1 MIFLNGGDG
10 RLQLTGKAVRTPRG
24 AHHRE
29 SPTPRFAFGTQST
42 GKMLRTIAITKR
54 ILGDAL
60 GHFNYD
66 DGWALA
72 SHLAL
77 SALLA
82 LFPFLIFA
90 TSLAS
95 FLGADA
101 FADTAVHLIFD
112 TWPDDIA
119 APIAREVANV
129 LTIQRGDFLT
139 IGILAAAYFASNGI
153 EALRVGLNRAYRVV
167 EHRSF
172 LFLRAQSLAFVV
184 VATIGFLIV
193 STLLVVAPIAVGIA
207 ERHLPWIGPYV
218 GTISLWRIVIA
229 AVIIVLALI
238 AVHLW
243 LPAGKRTFTEIL
255 PGLLFTLVFWVVG
268 STAFAAYLGQFS
280 SYVSTYAGLAS
291 IMIALVFLYI
301 VSAIF
306 ILGGELNASIKRY
319 LDARAKVVS

>member
-1 MIFLNGGDG
+1 
-10 RLQLTGKAVRTPRG
+10 
-24 AHHRE
+24 
-29 SPTPRFAFGTQST
+29 
-42 GKMLRTIAITKR
+42 MLRRLVIIKR
-54 ILGDAL
+54 VLGDAL

-112 TWPDDIA
+112 TWPEEIA
-119 APIAREVANV
+119 APIAREVSSV

-139 IGILAAAYFASNGI
+139 IGILAAAFFASNGI
-153 EALRVGLNRAYRVV
+153 EALRVGLNRAYRVLDR
-167 EHRSF
+167 RSIF
-172 LFLRAQSLAFVV
+172 FLRAQSLAFVL

-193 STLLVVAPIAVGIA
+193 SSLLVVLPVAIGITQQ
-207 ERHLPWIGPYV
+207 RLPWIEPYI
-218 GTISLWRIVIA
+218 GTINLWRILIA

-243 LPAGKRTFTEIL
+243 LPAGKRRFREIV
-255 PGLLFTLVFWVVG
+255 PGLIFTLVFWVVG
-268 STAFAAYLGQFS
+268 SSLFATYL
-280 SYVSTYAGLAS
+280 SYYSTYSSTYAGLAS

-319 LDARAKVVS
+319 LDARAKVAQ

>member
-1 MIFLNGGDG
+1 
-10 RLQLTGKAVRTPRG
+10 
-24 AHHRE
+24 
-29 SPTPRFAFGTQST
+29 
-42 GKMLRTIAITKR
+42 MLRRLVIIKR
-54 ILGDAL
+54 VLGDAL

-112 TWPDDIA
+112 TWPEEIA
-119 APIAREVANV
+119 APIAREVSSV

-139 IGILAAAYFASNGI
+139 IGILAAAFFASNGI
-153 EALRVGLNRAYRVV
+153 EALRVGLNRAYRVLDR
-167 EHRSF
+167 RSIF
-172 LFLRAQSLAFVV
+172 FLRAQSLAFVL

-193 STLLVVAPIAVGIA
+193 SSLLVVLPVVIGIA
-207 ERHLPWIGPYV
+207 QQRLPWIEPYI
-218 GTISLWRIVIA
+218 GTINLWRILIA

-243 LPAGKRTFTEIL
+243 LPAGKRRFREIV
-255 PGLLFTLVFWVVG
+255 PGLIFTLVFWVVG
-268 STAFAAYLGQFS
+268 SSLFATYLSYFS
-280 SYVSTYAGLAS
+280 TYASTYAGLAS

-319 LDARAKVVS
+319 LDARAKVAQ

>member
-1 MIFLNGGDG
+1 
-10 RLQLTGKAVRTPRG
+10 
-24 AHHRE
+24 
-29 SPTPRFAFGTQST
+29 
-42 GKMLRTIAITKR
+42 MLRIYVITKR
-54 ILGDAL
+54 VLGDAL

-112 TWPDDIA
+112 TWPDAIA
-119 APIAREVANV
+119 EPIAREVANV
-129 LTIQRGDFLT
+129 LTVQRGDFLT
-139 IGILAAAYFASNGI
+139 IGILAAAFFASNGI
-153 EALRVGLNRAYRVV
+153 EALRVGLNRAYRVLDR
-167 EHRSF
+167 RSIF
-172 LFLRAQSLAFVV
+172 FLRAQSLAFVV
-184 VATIGFLIV
+184 IATVGFMIV
-193 STLLVVAPIAVGIA
+193 SALLVVAPVALGIA
-207 ERHLPWIGPYV
+207 QQHLPWIEPYV
-218 GTISLWRIVIA
+218 GTITLWRILI
-229 AVIIVLALI
+229 AVIVIVMALI

-243 LPAGKRTFTEIL
+243 LPAGKRKFREIV
-255 PGLLFTLVFWVVG
+255 PGLIFTLVFWVLG
-268 STAFAAYLGQFS
+268 SSLFATYLSYFS
-280 SYVSTYAGLAS
+280 TYASTYAGLAS

-306 ILGGELNASIKRY
+306 ILGGELNAAIKRY
-319 LDARAKVVS
+319 LDARARVTG